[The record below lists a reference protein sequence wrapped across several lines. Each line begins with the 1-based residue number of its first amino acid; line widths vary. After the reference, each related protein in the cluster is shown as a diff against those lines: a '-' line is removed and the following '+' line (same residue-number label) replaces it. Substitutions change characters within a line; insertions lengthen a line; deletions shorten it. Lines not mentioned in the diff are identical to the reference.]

1 MLLRISLI
9 VAIVAG
15 LGVAVLGYLEIS
27 DKIPALVKQREDE
40 NSAKHV
46 VMNQLAI
53 TNRILVKTKSEL
65 ASTQQEL
72 ADTKS
77 ERDKAQAAADT
88 AQHQVESLT
97 DKLAK
102 ATQERDDA
110 QNNLASYTATGL
122 TAAQVGKLN
131 HDLKDA
137 NAELAAIT
145 DEKIVL
151 QHVRDKLLEELS
163 IYREPNHVVQ
173 LPANL
178 RGKVVTVDPKW
189 EFVVLNIGE
198 DQGLK
203 DRGEMLVSRDGRLIG
218 KVIVRTLQKDR
229 SIANFVP
236 GWELGQITE
245 GDLVSPAH
253 PAS

>member
-122 TAAQVGKLN
+122 TAAQVVALN
-131 HDLKDA
+131 HTLKDA
-137 NAELAAIT
+137 KAEIAAIN

-151 QHVRDKLLEELS
+151 QRVRDKLLEELLT
-163 IYREPNHVVQ
+163 YREPNHDVQ
-173 LPANL
+173 LPADL